1 MPTIIIE
8 VQNTRDL
15 KRFIRFP
22 NQLFRQSPYWVPN
35 LFFDE
40 LNTLHWD
47 KNPAF
52 EHCEVRYWMAMQNNK
67 IVGRVAAI
75 LNNKHLEKWGQ
86 QYLRFGWLDFID
98 DPEVS
103 EALLKKVENWAIEK
117 GMLAIHGP
125 LGFTD
130 LDREGMLVE
139 GFDELGT
146 MATFY
151 NYAYYPKHMQRL
163 GYLKDTDWVEYE
175 ITVPL
180 EPDEKIARAADIAL
194 KRNNLKLL
202 KVKTKNQLRPYAM
215 DLFRLLDTEYAKL
228 YGTVPLTDKQMQAYI
243 KTYLG
248 FINPEFVP
256 IVLDENDQ
264 MVAFGITMPSLSKAL
279 QASGGN
285 LFPFGFIHL
294 LRALKQNDRGDLY
307 LVAVKSD
314 YQGKG
319 INAVL
324 MDQIIRVFNK
334 LGITKVESNPELETN
349 LEVQAQWKL
358 FKKRQHKR
366 RRCWIKRLP
375 A

>member
-8 VQNTRDL
+8 VKNTRDL

-22 NQLFRQSPYWVPN
+22 NQLYRQSPYWVPN

-52 EHCEVRYWMAMQNNK
+52 EHCEVRYWMAIQNNK

-98 DPEVS
+98 DPQVS
-103 EALLKKVENWAIEK
+103 EALLKMVENWAKEK
-117 GMLAIHGP
+117 GMLAVHGP

-279 QASGGN
+279 KASRGN

-294 LRALKQNDRGDLY
+294 LWALKQNDRGDLY

-366 RRCWIKRLP
+366 RRCWIKSLP